1 MRILRI
7 NYVSVLALVS
17 IVSSFSLVAARP
29 HNKRKV
35 CLNKNFGV
43 AGFDAV
49 DVLSDT
55 QSASP
60 SATLLADFNLGPE
73 VSPTFTH
80 HHHHHHGE
88 ASSSPAVAPTESP
101 KGEVSATQNVVSY
114 ATSAASSSSLTS
126 STGYPSPRHHSAV
139 APAPSASTA
148 ESPAPAS
155 TSSSSSSFYPSQR
168 YSLVKNYMDDGN
180 FFDQFDFYTG
190 SDPTNGFVEY
200 PASLVMLMKFRGSR
214 DCSE

>member
-1 MRILRI
+1 MRVLRI

-49 DVLSDT
+49 DVPSDT
-55 QSASP
+55 PSASLA
-60 SATLLADFNLGPE
+60 ATLLADFDLGPQI
-73 VSPTFTH
+73 SPTHTH
-80 HHHHHHGE
+80 THHHHHGE
-88 ASSSPAVAPTESP
+88 GSSSPAVAPTESP
-101 KGEVSATQNVVSY
+101 KGEVSATQNVVSS
-114 ATSAASSSSLTS
+114 ATSATSSSSLTS
-126 STGYPSPRHHSAV
+126 SAGSPSYSQAV
-139 APAPSASTA
+139 PAPGSSTV
-148 ESPAPAS
+148 ESPPPAS
-155 TSSSSSSFYPSQR
+155 TPSSSSSFYPPQR

-190 SDPTNGFVEY
+190 SDPTNGFVQY
-200 PASLVMLMKFRGSR
+200 PASLVVLI
-214 DCSE
+214 